1 MSTPDFILKLRE
13 KIGHEH
19 LLLPGVT
26 AVVIKDVP
34 AGAPLWA
41 VPEVLMVKRADNG
54 LWTPITGI
62 VDPLEEPPVT
72 ATREVA
78 EETGLKVQVAA
89 LLGVGQVGPI
99 TYPNGDEV
107 SFVDTTFRCEV
118 LPGTTEE
125 PRIGDDES
133 SDVGWFSIA
142 QLPPTLPR
150 FRLVIADAVAQLRHP
165 AGFKPRFG
173 YVKRT

>member
-1 MSTPDFILKLRE
+1 MPTPDFVLSLRE

-26 AVVIKDVP
+26 AIVIKDVP
-34 AGAPLWA
+34 ADAPLWA
-41 VPEVLMVKRADNG
+41 VPEVLMVKRSDNG
-54 LWTPITGI
+54 IWTPITGI
-62 VDPLEEPPVT
+62 VDPLEEPHVT
-72 ATREVA
+72 ACREVA
-78 EETGLKVQVAA
+78 EETGLNVQVKA
-89 LLGVGQVGPI
+89 LLGVGQVGPM

-107 SFVDTTFRCEV
+107 SFIDTSFRCEV
-118 LPGTTEE
+118 TPGTPDE
-125 PRIGDDES
+125 PRIGDEES

-165 AGFKPRFG
+165 TGFTPRFG